1 MVHAVSELR
10 QAGHIEM
17 ASHAPPDASL
27 DEASDDELVKRARS
41 GDRPAYGE
49 LVRRHQGAALRLAA
63 GVCGSTEEA
72 RDIVQEALVK
82 GYRSLDRYRGEA
94 PVRSWLLRIVANDAK
109 NAIRAR
115 VRRLGREGRYDSL
128 TRVPTTAAGADVVG
142 DHVAAQDETARML
155 QLLTLLD
162 HRDREILACR
172 FVAGLSERDTA
183 ATLGIPLGTVKSR
196 AARALERA
204 RELLGEA
211 GDD

>member
-1 MVHAVSELR
+1 
-10 QAGHIEM
+10 M

-27 DEASDDELVKRARS
+27 DEASDDELVKRARA

-82 GYRSLDRYRGEA
+82 GYRSLDRYRGDA

-109 NAIRAR
+109 NAIRAK
-115 VRRLGREGRYDSL
+115 VRRIGREERYDL
-128 TRVPTTAAGADVVG
+128 LDRVSTGAAGGDVVG
-142 DHVAAQDETARML
+142 DRVAAQDETARML
-155 QLLTLLD
+155 RLLVLLD

-183 ATLGIPLGTVKSR
+183 ETLGIPIGTVKSR

-211 GDD
+211 GDG